1 VGLAVFAL
9 ILSLHG
15 CGDGTGKPSVTAIV
29 SGTATYEDRE
39 YDQDG
44 FTGQISSKPI
54 RLADVEVVRA
64 ADGAV
69 LASTA
74 TDSVGVFSLTFANS
88 AGPGVYVRVLSRT
101 ASPLVNIAV
110 SDMADNLYGVTG
122 ATFNERAALS
132 PISLTAPVVTSNGE
146 AVGGA
151 FHIMDLFIDGSEFVQ
166 NLSGRVPPLV
176 TAHWEIGTGGTYYDT
191 DLDQINVTGGSGLQ
205 TGDHDEY
212 DDAVLLHE
220 YGHHI
225 AKYYSKDDSPGG
237 VHLLAE
243 NTQDIRL
250 AWSEGW
256 ATFFAGAVLASP
268 NYVDTVGG
276 DPPSNSAST
285 FDLETRATGS
295 PLTYTTSEG
304 AVATVLWDSLDQSTG
319 EAFDR
324 IGGKMADIWD
334 VLTNVLPTAST
345 VSMEDFWEGWFA
357 RGHGFTAEMQSVTD
371 DRQMGFSQDP
381 SGANDTAVCITPL
394 ALNAPLNETLYSATA
409 TDVDYV
415 CVNLTQGTSYT
426 IETIN
431 LSNGADTFI
440 EILNNQMTVI
450 GSHDNG
456 TGTANYS
463 QCQTQGLS
471 CPPNDGMS
479 LASRVTV
486 TPSAS
491 GTYFVE
497 ITRSANAP
505 PSAGTYGSYTL
516 RLTSP

>member
-1 VGLAVFAL
+1 MAAL
-9 ILSLHG
+9 VLLSLLHG
-15 CGDGTGKPSVTAIV
+15 CGDGNGQPFTGIV
-29 SGTATYEDRE
+29 SGTARYEDRA
-39 YDQDG
+39 YDQNG
-44 FTGQISSKPI
+44 FTGTKSVKPI
-54 RLADVEVVRA
+54 RFADVEVVRV

-74 TDSVGVFSLTFANS
+74 TDSTGVFSLIFTNS
-88 AGPGVYVRVLSRT
+88 EGPGIYLRVLSRT
-101 ASPLVNIAV
+101 ANSSVNVAV
-110 SDMADNLYGVTG
+110 TDTAGNLYSAAG
-122 ATFNERAALS
+122 ASFNERIAI
-132 PISLTAPVVTSNGE
+132 PTTVSLTAPVVTARNE
-146 AVGGA
+146 AIGGA
-151 FHIMDLFIDGSEFVQ
+151 FHIMDRFIDGSEFVRT
-166 NLSGRVPPLV
+166 LSGQVAPLV
-176 TAHWEIGTGGTYYDT
+176 TAQWEIGIGGTYYDT

-237 VHLLAE
+237 THFLAE

-256 ATFFAGAVLASP
+256 ATLFAGAVLASP
-268 NYVDTVGG
+268 TYVDTVGG

-285 FDLETRATGS
+285 FDIETPTTGA
-295 PLTYTTSEG
+295 PVTYTTSEA
-304 AVATVLWDSLDQSTG
+304 AVATVLWDIFDQSTG

-334 VLTNVLPTAST
+334 VLTNVLPMATT
-345 VSMEDFWEGWFA
+345 VSMEDFWDGWFA
-357 RGHGFTAEMQSVTD
+357 RGHGFLTEMQSVTA

-381 SGANDTAVCITPL
+381 SGANDTAVCTTPL
-394 ALNAPLNETLYSATA
+394 ALNTPLNETLYSATPP
-409 TDVDYV
+409 DVDYV
-415 CVNLTQGTSYT
+415 CVNLTQETSYT

-450 GSHDNG
+450 GSNDNG

-463 QCQTQGLS
+463 QCQAQGLS
-471 CPPNDGMS
+471 CPPNDGTS
-479 LASRVTV
+479 LASRVTL

-491 GTYFVE
+491 GTYFVK
-497 ITRSANAP
+497 ITRPANAP